1 MGLLDGLLDIGG
13 QIVGGWFNSSAQHK
27 ANRTNIYLQRQQQA
41 WEEEMSNTAVQRRAR
56 DIEAAG
62 GNRALAFVNGQE
74 ASTPTVTPAHVEP
87 TKIDP
92 LRLGS
97 SMLLAQQVKAMEA
110 NTRKTNAEAQIIET
124 EIPWASANARARADM
139 AQEQLRKIGSEI
151 ANLNLLNTLNQ
162 VNWDIAELD
171 LKQKE
176 KIYPLQQLAQELVN
190 EQTRTNIAGQ
200 NIENLLKGENIT
212 TAQTIQLKNKWEA
225 YLLQLGSEE
234 AKQAAAFWKNA
245 PAGKFLMFM
254 RQLLR

>member
-13 QIVGGWFNSSAQHK
+13 QLLGGWMNSSAQHK

-110 NTRKTNAEAQIIET
+110 GTRKTNAEAELIESDL
-124 EIPWASANARARADM
+124 PYASANARARADL

-151 ANLNLLNTLNQ
+151 ANLNILHALNQ
-162 VNWDIAELD
+162 VEWDLKELD
-171 LKQKE
+171 YDQRQKLF
-176 KIYPLQQLAQELVN
+176 PLQEQAAKLLN
-190 EQTRTNIAGQ
+190 EATALQ
-200 NIENLLKGENIT
+200 NQG
-212 TAQTIQLKNKWEA
+212 QTINQLKSRWET
-225 YLLQLGSEE
+225 YLLQLGSAE
-234 AKQAAAFWKNA
+234 AMAAYRFWQNA
-245 PAGKFLMFM
+245 PAAKWLMM
-254 RQLLR
+254 IRQLAGGGKGK